1 LGAKAAYCSLGEII
15 MATIGTVGLI
25 VVGILLGIIII
36 LFGALLAVSP
46 GKVKPFLD
54 EQGRTLAGSIAEK
67 IHVNINGIQQGM
79 FIIGKNVGNP
89 LLLFVHGGT
98 AMPEYFL
105 TQNYPTGMEQY
116 FTVCWWDRRNAGLSY
131 SADVSPETWTLEQSI
146 ADTLAVTN
154 HLRSR
159 FHKDKIYLMAHS
171 GGSLIGIQAAARAPE
186 LFYAYIGVGQ
196 MSYQLQ
202 SEILSYEYMVKR
214 YKEIG
219 NTSMVQQLEA
229 APPTMSVPLPAA
241 YMKVRDSAMHDL
253 GVGTTHDMKSVMT
266 GVFLASWLFRGY
278 TVGEKLCL
286 WRGKFAS
293 DKLLWDKMISTDLT
307 QQVQKLDLPV
317 YFFHGKY
324 DYTVSYPL
332 AKVYLDRLQAPIKGF
347 YTFEHS
353 AHSPMFEESDRMKQI
368 FQEDVLKGTNN
379 LSDACNQTTR
389 S

>member
-1 LGAKAAYCSLGEII
+1 
-15 MATIGTVGLI
+15 MATIGTAGIIILT
-25 VVGILLGIIII
+25 VVGILLGVIVI
-36 LFGALLAVSP
+36 LVGVLFAVSP

-54 EQGRTLAGSIAEK
+54 EQGRPLASSIAEK
-67 IHVNINGIQQGM
+67 IHVNINSVPQGM
-79 FIIGKNVGNP
+79 FIMGKNVGNP
-89 LLLFVHGGT
+89 VLLFIHGGT

-131 SADVSPETWTLEQSI
+131 SANVPPETWTLEQSI

-154 HLRSR
+154 YLRSR

-171 GGSLIGIQAAARAPE
+171 GGSLIGIQASARAPE
-186 LFYAYIGVGQ
+186 LFYSYIGVGQ

-214 YKEIG
+214 YKEIE
-219 NTSMVQQLEA
+219 NTSMVKQLEA
-229 APPTMSVPLPAA
+229 ALPKMSVPLPAA

-266 GVFLASWLFRGY
+266 GVFLASWLFKGY
-278 TVGEKLCL
+278 TVGEKLAL

-307 QQVQKLDLPV
+307 KQIQKLALPV

-332 AKVYLDRLQAPIKGF
+332 AKAYLEELQVPIKGF

-353 AHSPMFEESDRMKQI
+353 AHSPMFEEPDRMKQI
-368 FQEDVLKGTNN
+368 IQEDVLIGKNN
-379 LSDACNQTTR
+379 LSDACTQIA
-389 S
+389 

>member
-1 LGAKAAYCSLGEII
+1 
-15 MATIGTVGLI
+15 MATIETVGLI
-25 VVGILLGIIII
+25 VLTILGILLGVIVI
-36 LFGALLAVSP
+36 LLGLLLAVSP

-54 EQGRTLAGSIAEK
+54 EKGCVLAGSISEK
-67 IHVNINGIQQGM
+67 IHVDINGTPQGM
-79 FIIGKNVGNP
+79 FIIGKNVDNP
-89 LLLFVHGGT
+89 VLLFVHGGT

-131 SADVSPETWTLEQSI
+131 NANVPPETLTVEQSI
-146 ADTLAVTN
+146 SDTLAVTN
-154 HLRSR
+154 YLRSR
-159 FHKDKIYLMAHS
+159 FHQDKIYLMAHS
-171 GGSLIGIQAAARAPE
+171 GGSLIGIQASARAPE

-196 MSYQLQ
+196 MSYQLK
-202 SEILSYEYMVKR
+202 SEILSYEYMLGR
-214 YKEIG
+214 YQEIG
-219 NTSMVQQLEA
+219 NAKMVKQLEA

-253 GVGTTHDMKSVMT
+253 GVGTTHDMKSVMI

-278 TVGEKLCL
+278 TLGEKLAL

-293 DKLLWDKMISTDLT
+293 DKLLWDKMIATDLT
-307 QQVQKLDLPV
+307 KKIQKLDIPV

-332 AKVYLDRLQAPIKGF
+332 AKAYLDRLQAPIKGF

-353 AHSPMFEESDRMKQI
+353 AHSPMFEEPERMRQI
-368 FQEDVLKGTNN
+368 VQEDVLQGKNN

-389 S
+389 SA

>member
-1 LGAKAAYCSLGEII
+1 
-15 MATIGTVGLI
+15 MATIGTMGLI
-25 VVGILLGIIII
+25 VVSILLGIIII
-36 LFGALLAVSP
+36 LLGALLAVSP

-54 EQGRTLAGSIAEK
+54 EQGRVLAGSIAEK
-67 IHVNINGIQQGM
+67 IHVNINGVQQGM

-89 LLLFVHGGT
+89 ILLFVHGGT

-116 FTVCWWDRRNAGLSY
+116 FTVCWWDRRNAGISY
-131 SADVSPETWTLEQSI
+131 SADVPPETWTLEQSI

-154 HLRSR
+154 YLRSR

-241 YMKVRDSAMHDL
+241 YMKVRDTAMHDL

-266 GVFLASWLFRGY
+266 GVFLASWLFRQY
-278 TVGEKLCL
+278 TVGEKLAL

-332 AKVYLDRLQAPIKGF
+332 ANAYLDRLQAPIRGF

-353 AHSPMFEESDRMKQI
+353 AHSPMFEEPDRIKQI

-379 LSDACNQTTR
+379 LSDACNQTAR